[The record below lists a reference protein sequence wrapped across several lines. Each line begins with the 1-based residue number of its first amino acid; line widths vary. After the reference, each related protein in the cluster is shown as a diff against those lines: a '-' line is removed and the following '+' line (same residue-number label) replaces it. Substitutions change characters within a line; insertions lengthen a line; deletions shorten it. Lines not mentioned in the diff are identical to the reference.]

1 MDSPGAR
8 LKQVRLAKGCTLE
21 EAHRKTRINIHIIQA
36 IEEDSV
42 ANINPVY
49 LKGFI
54 KIYCA
59 FLGVD
64 PAEYFS
70 AETPA
75 GSRPQQEV
83 RQPSVPPSRP
93 EPAQA
98 APAEEKVTKP
108 LHGTGLKVTP
118 RSAPRLRPDPRMIRI
133 AAAVAGA
140 VFLLFIAG
148 KIGVFIKNRPARRSS
163 RPPAV
168 RSAPAVKPRAASR
181 TQPKQP
187 KSAPSA
193 EQSFPQ
199 SADSEI
205 RLVIRAKED
214 CWVNL
219 KADGKV
225 VFRSLLRKGRFENF
239 TFKERGELSLGNAGA
254 VELEINGKFIP
265 NLGRRGQ
272 ALKNIVISRK
282 GLETGR

>member
-8 LKQVRLAKGCTLE
+8 LKQLRLEKGCTLE
-21 EAHRKTRINIHIIQA
+21 EAHRKTRINIHIIKA

-64 PAEYFS
+64 AAEYFRS
-70 AETPA
+70 ETPA
-75 GSRPQQEV
+75 AARPEQEI
-83 RQPSVPPSRP
+83 QPPS
-93 EPAQA
+93 AS
-98 APAEEKVTKP
+98 EEKVTKP

-118 RSAPRLRPDPRMIRI
+118 RNAPRFRINPGVMKII
-133 AAAVAGA
+133 AAVIAAL
-140 VFLLFIAG
+140 FLFFIAG
-148 KIGVFIKNRPARRSS
+148 KIGAFLKNKPAKR
-163 RPPAV
+163 AV
-168 RSAPAVKPRAASR
+168 LAVQPRAATR
-181 TQPKQP
+181 ALPTK
-187 KSAPSA
+187 KSKSVRPA

-239 TFKERGELSLGNAGA
+239 IFKDKGELSLGNAGA

-272 ALKNIVISRK
+272 ALKNIIISRK
-282 GLETGR
+282 GLEIGR

>member
-8 LKQVRLAKGCTLE
+8 LKQVRLERGVTLE
-21 EAHRKTRINIHIIQA
+21 EAHKKTRIHIHIIQA

-64 PAEYFS
+64 PAEYFH
-70 AETPA
+70 AEKPVECRPA
-75 GSRPQQEV
+75 QESRPAASA
-83 RQPSVPPSRP
+83 RTAPPSVT
-93 EPAQA
+93 EQEA
-98 APAEEKVTKP
+98 KVTKP

-118 RSAPRLRPDPRMIRI
+118 RNSPRLRLDPRAVKI
-133 AAAVAGA
+133 AAAVAA
-140 VFLLFIAG
+140 LLLLVFVVG
-148 KIGVFIKNRPARRSS
+148 KIGSSLKNRPVKRSGRTSVARTL
-163 RPPAV
+163 PAN
-168 RSAPAVKPRAASR
+168 KPRAVNKR
-181 TQPKQP
+181 QPKQV
-187 KSAPSA
+187 KNAPA
-193 EQSFPQ
+193 AGQSFPQ

-239 TFKERGELSLGNAGA
+239 TFKNKGELTLGNAGA

-272 ALKNIVISRK
+272 VLKNIVISRK
-282 GLETGR
+282 GLEIGR